1 MAKTH
6 KISGS
11 GQIFCLL
18 ALSQCFWL
26 LCYRPRMTNA
36 LLTAA
41 AAAIV
46 SGAVFLPAV
55 LPQAGSQMPAG
66 RAGIRCGGDYTG
78 DLLLFGHRHAAA
90 CGSTCDL

>member
-26 LCYRPRMTNA
+26 LCYRRRGHSIRRGIFA
-36 LLTAA
+36 
-41 AAAIV
+41 
-46 SGAVFLPAV
+46 GRF

-66 RAGIRCGGDYTG
+66 RAGIRCGGGDTG
-78 DLLLFGHRHAAA
+78 ELLLFGHRHAAA